1 MASQS
6 PNYPPHI
13 KQAIDQLNRQRKLL
27 AGAFIGILLLILAC
41 IVVVFNVDD
50 SFKVVV
56 PLGVTLVP
64 GAILVYRLRSSN
76 YILKAKKQLIEPLI
90 KWMNPALSYDAQKG
104 IGPKT
109 FAASGLVKEPFNHY
123 ECEDLVKGTI
133 NGIGFLLSDAVVGR
147 VETYRQR
154 DDNHEN
160 VTEHYIHVFEGI
172 LFVARDPD
180 TMNSFVSRDAWE
192 AELQKRSKAL
202 DGGDLFG

>member
-1 MASQS
+1 M
-6 PNYPPHI
+6 
-13 KQAIDQLNRQRKLL
+13 
-27 AGAFIGILLLILAC
+27 
-41 IVVVFNVDD
+41 
-50 SFKVVV
+50 
-56 PLGVTLVP
+56 VP

-90 KWMNPALSYDAQKG
+90 KWMNPALSYNAQKG

-172 LFVARDPD
+172 LFVARYPE